1 MEFNDHFSSRA
12 ARYAQ
17 YRPSYPAALFDHLA
31 SLAPSRRLAWDC
43 ACGSG
48 QATIDLAQCFERVI
62 ATDASAAQIAGAK
75 RATNVEYRIA
85 HAEDCGLDESSVDL
99 ITVAQAL
106 HWLNIDAFYAE
117 ARRVLRPGG
126 ILAVWTY
133 AMSHLEGEEVDVIAQ
148 DFYQNIIGP
157 YWPPERKL
165 VEDEYRSLDFPK
177 PELLAP
183 KFRMETHWTL
193 DQWLGYLSSWS
204 GTKNYVEARG
214 EDPVER
220 LRSDLERVWGGA
232 ERRRRIEWP
241 LAVRIWKGP

>member
-17 YRPSYPAALFDHLA
+17 YRPHYPAALFDHLA
-31 SLAPSRRLAWDC
+31 RIAPARTLAWDC

-48 QATIDLAQCFERVI
+48 QATIDLAQRFERVI
-62 ATDASAAQIAGAK
+62 ATDASVAQIAGAK
-75 RATNVEYRIA
+75 PAPNIEYRVV
-85 HAEDCGLDESSVDL
+85 HAENSGLPESSIDL

-106 HWLNIDAFYAE
+106 HWLNIDAFYSE
-117 ARRVLRPGG
+117 AGRVLRPGG

-133 AMSHLEGEEVDVIAQ
+133 AMSHLEGEDVDAIAQ
-148 DFYQNIIGP
+148 DFYQNVIGP

-177 PELLAP
+177 PELVAP

-204 GTKNYVEARG
+204 GTKNYIQARG

-220 LRSDLERVWGGA
+220 LRIDLARVWGGA
-232 ERRRRIEWP
+232 EHRRRIEWP
-241 LAVRIWKGP
+241 LAVRLWKRP